1 MVVASLHVN
10 TNSNLKAAKR
20 EGKDMKPYQL
30 DIFYDYRPETPARDV
45 IQEALSLLTNTIK
58 RKSFSLTS
66 CQAVKNYCR
75 LNLATR
81 EHEIFGAL
89 FLDSQHRLIEF
100 RELFRGTIDGCSV
113 YVREVAK
120 EALSLNAAAIIFTH
134 NHPSGV
140 CEPSQADIQITK
152 KLQEALSV
160 FDVRVLDHFIVSAE
174 EVVSFAERGLM

>member
-1 MVVASLHVN
+1 
-10 TNSNLKAAKR
+10 
-20 EGKDMKPYQL
+20 MKPYQL

>member
-1 MVVASLHVN
+1 
-10 TNSNLKAAKR
+10 
-20 EGKDMKPYQL
+20 MKPYQL
-30 DIFYDYRPETPARDV
+30 DIFYDYRPAMPTRDV
-45 IQEALSLLTNTIK
+45 IQEALSLLTDTIK

-152 KLQEALSV
+152 RLQEALTL
-160 FDVRVLDHFIVSAE
+160 FDIRVLDHFIVSAE

>member
-1 MVVASLHVN
+1 
-10 TNSNLKAAKR
+10 
-20 EGKDMKPYQL
+20 MKPYQL
-30 DIFYDYRPETPARDV
+30 DIFYDYRPVNPLRDV
-45 IQEALSLLTNTIK
+45 IQEALCLLTTSMK
-58 RKSFSLTS
+58 TKPFSLTS
-66 CQAVKNYCR
+66 CDAVKNYCR

-152 KLQEALSV
+152 KLQEALNV
-160 FDVRVLDHFIVSAE
+160 FDVRVLDHFIVSVE

>member
-1 MVVASLHVN
+1 
-10 TNSNLKAAKR
+10 
-20 EGKDMKPYQL
+20 MKPYQL
-30 DIFYDYRPETPARDV
+30 DIFYDYRPVTPLRDV
-45 IQEALSLLTNTIK
+45 IQEALSLLTNSMKTK
-58 RKSFSLTS
+58 PFSLTS

-100 RELFRGTIDGCSV
+100 KELFRGTIDGCSV

-152 KLQEALSV
+152 TLQEALSV
-160 FDVRVLDHFIVSAE
+160 FDVRVLDHFIVWVE

>member
-1 MVVASLHVN
+1 
-10 TNSNLKAAKR
+10 
-20 EGKDMKPYQL
+20 MKPYQL
-30 DIFYDYRPETPARDV
+30 DIFYDYRPAIPTRDV
-45 IQEALSLLTNTIK
+45 IQEALSLLTNTVK

-66 CQAVKNYCR
+66 CDAVKNYCR

-100 RELFRGTIDGCSV
+100 KELFRGTIDGCSV

-152 KLQEALSV
+152 RLQEALTL
-160 FDVRVLDHFIVSAE
+160 FDVRVLDHFIVSIE

>member
-1 MVVASLHVN
+1 MKYYQYDLFRDFCVSSHPHNIIEEAIKLLATSLK
-10 TNSNLKAAKR
+10 TKR
-20 EGKDMKPYQL
+20 IE
-30 DIFYDYRPETPARDV
+30 
-45 IQEALSLLTNTIK
+45 
-58 RKSFSLTS
+58 LTS
-66 CQAVKNYCR
+66 AEAVKNYCR

-120 EALSLNAAAIIFTH
+120 EALSLNAAAVIFTH

-140 CEPSQADIQITK
+140 SEPSQADIRITERLK
-152 KLQEALSV
+152 EALTL
-160 FDVRVLDHFIVSAE
+160 FDVRVLDHLIVSVE
-174 EVVSFAERGLM
+174 GCVSFAERGIL

>member
-1 MVVASLHVN
+1 
-10 TNSNLKAAKR
+10 
-20 EGKDMKPYQL
+20 MKPYQL
-30 DIFYDYRPETPARDV
+30 DIFYDQRSVNPSRDV
-45 IQEALSLLTNTIK
+45 IQEALSLLTTTMK

-66 CQAVKNYCR
+66 CDAVKNYCR

-100 RELFRGTIDGCSV
+100 KELFRGTIDGCSV
-113 YVREVAK
+113 YIREVAK

-160 FDVRVLDHFIVSAE
+160 FDVRVLDHFIVSVE

>member
-1 MVVASLHVN
+1 
-10 TNSNLKAAKR
+10 
-20 EGKDMKPYQL
+20 MKPYQL

-100 RELFRGTIDGCSV
+100 KELFRGTIDGCSV

-152 KLQEALSV
+152 RLQEALTL

>member
-1 MVVASLHVN
+1 
-10 TNSNLKAAKR
+10 
-20 EGKDMKPYQL
+20 MKPYQL
-30 DIFYDYRPETPARDV
+30 DIFYDHRAVTESRDV

-152 KLQEALSV
+152 RLQEALTL

-174 EVVSFAERGLM
+174 EVVSFAERGLI

>member
-1 MVVASLHVN
+1 
-10 TNSNLKAAKR
+10 
-20 EGKDMKPYQL
+20 MKPYQL

-100 RELFRGTIDGCSV
+100 KELFRGTIDGCSV

-152 KLQEALSV
+152 RLQEALSV

>member
-1 MVVASLHVN
+1 
-10 TNSNLKAAKR
+10 
-20 EGKDMKPYQL
+20 MKPYQL
-30 DIFYDYRPETPARDV
+30 DIFYDHRAVTESRDV

-66 CQAVKNYCR
+66 CQEVKNYCR

-152 KLQEALSV
+152 RLREALTL

>member
-1 MVVASLHVN
+1 
-10 TNSNLKAAKR
+10 
-20 EGKDMKPYQL
+20 MKPYQL
-30 DIFYDYRPETPARDV
+30 DIFYDQRSVNPSRDV
-45 IQEALSLLTNTIK
+45 IQEALILLTNSMKTK
-58 RKSFSLTS
+58 PFSLTS

-160 FDVRVLDHFIVSAE
+160 FDVRVLDHFIVSVE
-174 EVVSFAERGLM
+174 GVVSFAERGLM

>member
-1 MVVASLHVN
+1 
-10 TNSNLKAAKR
+10 
-20 EGKDMKPYQL
+20 MKPYQL
-30 DIFYDYRPETPARDV
+30 DIFYDHRAVTESRDV

-66 CQAVKNYCR
+66 CQAVKSYCR
-75 LNLATR
+75 LHLATR

-152 KLQEALSV
+152 RLQEALTL

>member
-1 MVVASLHVN
+1 M
-10 TNSNLKAAKR
+10 R
-20 EGKDMKPYQL
+20 EGVTMKPYQL
-30 DIFYDYRPETPARDV
+30 DIFYDHRAVTESRDV

-152 KLQEALSV
+152 RLQEALTL

-174 EVVSFAERGLM
+174 EVVSFAERGLI